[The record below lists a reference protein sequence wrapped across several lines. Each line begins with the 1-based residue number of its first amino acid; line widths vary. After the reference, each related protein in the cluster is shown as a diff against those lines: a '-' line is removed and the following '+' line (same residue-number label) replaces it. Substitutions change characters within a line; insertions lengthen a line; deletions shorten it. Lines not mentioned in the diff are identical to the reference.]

1 MTTLEPLVDRTVA
14 DRVAE
19 RIREAIHD
27 GSYSPGT
34 RLVERS
40 VAREL
45 GVSHIPVREALARLA
60 DEGLVDRLPRR
71 GARVAEL
78 TRQELDEI
86 SSLRIVLEQ
95 LVARRAQERMT
106 ADAELELRAI
116 ADRMLQAAADGDVDL
131 LVTLDQRFHERLWE
145 LADHELLNELAAQVR
160 GRIVAF
166 LRAAASSLPP
176 EGLRE
181 HARTHTA
188 LVAAIADG
196 TPAMA
201 QREMARHIQVAA
213 DRVRPT
219 LTDGGGG

>member
-45 GVSHIPVREALARLA
+45 GVSHIPVREVLARLA

-145 LADHELLNELAAQVR
+145 LADHQLLNELAAQVR

>member
-1 MTTLEPLVDRTVA
+1 MLEPLVDRTVA

-19 RIREAIHD
+19 RIRDAIHD
-27 GSYSPGT
+27 GSYAPGT

-95 LVARRAQERMT
+95 FVARRVQAVWTPTIERQLRTVAREMVT
-106 ADAELELRAI
+106 A
-116 ADRMLQAAADGDVDL
+116 ADRGDAQRVIE
-131 LVTLDQRFHERLWE
+131 LDQRFHERLWE

-196 TPAMA
+196 TPARA

>member
-27 GSYSPGT
+27 GSFSPGT

-45 GVSHIPVREALARLA
+45 GVSHIPVREALARLT

-95 LVARRAQERMT
+95 LVARRVQERMT

>member
-116 ADRMLQAAADGDVDL
+116 ADRMRLAAADGDVDL

>member
-19 RIREAIHD
+19 RIRDAIHD

-45 GVSHIPVREALARLA
+45 GVSHIPVPEALARLA

-116 ADRMLQAAADGDVDL
+116 ADRMRLAAADGDVDL

>member
-1 MTTLEPLVDRTVA
+1 MTTLEPLVDRTIA

-60 DEGLVDRLPRR
+60 DEGLVDRMPRR

-86 SSLRIVLEQ
+86 STLRIVLEQ

-116 ADRMLQAAADGDVDL
+116 ADRMLRAAADGDVDL

-166 LRAAASSLPP
+166 LRAAARALPP

>member
-1 MTTLEPLVDRTVA
+1 MTMLEPLVDRTVA

-19 RIREAIHD
+19 RIRDAIHD
-27 GSYSPGT
+27 GSYAPGT

-71 GARVAEL
+71 GARVAAL
-78 TRQELDEI
+78 TPTELDEI
-86 SSLRIVLEQ
+86 SSLRTVLEQ
-95 LVARRAQERMT
+95 LVARRARQRMT
-106 ADAELELRAI
+106 PQAELELRVI
-116 ADRMLQAAADGDVDL
+116 ADRMLEAADAGDVDL

>member
-1 MTTLEPLVDRTVA
+1 MTTLEPLIDRTVA
-14 DRVAE
+14 DRVAD

-71 GARVAEL
+71 GARVAAL
-78 TRQELDEI
+78 TPKELDEI

-106 ADAELELRAI
+106 AEAELELRAI
-116 ADRMLQAAADGDVDL
+116 ADRMLEAAEAGDVDRL
-131 LVTLDQRFHERLWE
+131 AGLDQRFHERLWE

-166 LRAAASSLPP
+166 LRAAARALPP
-176 EGLRE
+176 EGLLE
-181 HARTHTA
+181 HARTHTD

-201 QREMARHIQVAA
+201 GREMARHIQVAA

-219 LTDGGGG
+219 LADEGV

>member
-45 GVSHIPVREALARLA
+45 GVSHIPVREVLARLA

>member
-1 MTTLEPLVDRTVA
+1 MTMLEPLVDRTVA

-19 RIREAIHD
+19 RIRDAIHD
-27 GSYSPGT
+27 GSYAPGT

-71 GARVAEL
+71 GARVAAL
-78 TRQELDEI
+78 TPTELDEI
-86 SSLRIVLEQ
+86 SSLRTVLEQ
-95 LVARRAQERMT
+95 LVARRARQRMT
-106 ADAELELRAI
+106 PQAELELRVI
-116 ADRMLQAAADGDVDL
+116 ADRMLEAADAGDVDL

-166 LRAAASSLPP
+166 LRAAARALPP

-181 HARTHTA
+181 HARTHSV
-188 LVAAIADG
+188 LVSAIADG
-196 TPAMA
+196 TPATA
-201 QREMARHIQVAA
+201 QREMARHIEVAA
-213 DRVRPT
+213 DRIRPT
-219 LTDGGGG
+219 LTDGDGG

>member
-78 TRQELDEI
+78 TPQELDEI

>member
-106 ADAELELRAI
+106 ADELELRAI

-166 LRAAASSLPP
+166 LRAAARALPP

>member
-166 LRAAASSLPP
+166 LRAAARALRP

-196 TPAMA
+196 TPAMG

>member
-160 GRIVAF
+160 AGSSPSCGPQPAPCR
-166 LRAAASSLPP
+166 RRDCAS
-176 EGLRE
+176 
-181 HARTHTA
+181 
-188 LVAAIADG
+188 
-196 TPAMA
+196 TPAPT
-201 QREMARHIQVAA
+201 RRWWRRSPTARLPWPSARWHVTS
-213 DRVRPT
+213 RWPPT
-219 LTDGGGG
+219 GCAPR

>member
-1 MTTLEPLVDRTVA
+1 MTTLEPLIDRTVA

-71 GARVAEL
+71 GARVAAL
-78 TRQELDEI
+78 TPQELDEI

-116 ADRMLQAAADGDVDL
+116 ADRMLRAAEAGDVDL
-131 LVTLDQRFHERLWE
+131 LATLDQRFHERLWE
-145 LADHELLNELAAQVR
+145 LADHELLTELAAQVR

-166 LRAAASSLPP
+166 LPP
-176 EGLRE
+176 DGLRK

-201 QREMARHIQVAA
+201 QLEMARHIQVAA

-219 LTDGGGG
+219 LTDGDGE

>member
-45 GVSHIPVREALARLA
+45 GVSHIPVREVLARLA

-116 ADRMLQAAADGDVDL
+116 ADRMRLAAADGDVDL